1 MHSNAQNVFIGVFYE
16 HHVSFINLLQSVCCI
31 MLELAV
37 LEFHLMLWREH
48 KLRHK
53 KRNETSAFRKEAS
66 APGLTCHERLPGQ
79 QWRML
84 RFCFVSS
91 SRSVPFSIFLSSAR
105 STNALIARAF
115 AFSLWRDVIWCV
127 VMCFVSVF
135 TISGEVKF
143 PFSHYFFPTACVLC
157 ILLFTGYSYVS
168 KNHWC
173 PSYTLEKF
181 WFPPPPPPVL

>member
-1 MHSNAQNVFIGVFYE
+1 
-16 HHVSFINLLQSVCCI
+16 